1 MVEQQLT
8 GLTEELKEEMK
19 KHVGFS
25 QDHIQDHYDEI
36 AKKYDAIYLNSGYH
50 DPLHCAQLVQEFVPN
65 SENVEIFDMGCGTG
79 LVGFHLK
86 ELGYTKIAGCDAS
99 QGMLDVAGEKKA
111 YHDLKAFFLGIE
123 QLVSTGSAPKKLGT
137 FLDSSSVAPAI
148 CCVMAGRESLLPT
161 KASYCC
167 VTGI

>member
-50 DPLHCAQLVQEFVPN
+50 DPLHCAQLVQEFVRVRPGH
-65 SENVEIFDMGCGTG
+65 EGDREA
-79 LVGFHLK
+79 LVLALLHRWQR
-86 ELGYTKIAGCDAS
+86 EQRTVIAV
-99 QGMLDVAGEKKA
+99 L
-111 YHDLKAFFLGIE
+111 HDLEQVREHFEEALLLARVVRETGVYCLVPLLGP
-123 QLVSTGSAPKKLGT
+123 Q
-137 FLDSSSVAPAI
+137 
-148 CCVMAGRESLLPT
+148 
-161 KASYCC
+161 
-167 VTGI
+167 